1 MEQTPTSSSS
11 VSLDTTTPPTNRQ
24 RWLFAIT
31 SIATFTP
38 NSVVNA
44 LLLFLYVDV
53 KGLPAQWGA
62 TALVIYAIY
71 NAINNLLV
79 GYLSDRT
86 KTRWGR
92 RIPYLMFGG
101 VPWAIAFALLWTP
114 PFDGTEQPIALLLYL
129 IVGLMIFDALGS
141 AVETA
146 YVALMPEM
154 FKTYSE
160 RTSVAVR
167 MNVMSTT
174 GSIVGLA
181 LAPILS
187 SRLGYF
193 EMGLIVA
200 TMMATAI
207 LVGLRGM
214 VENPQLAYTRSPV
227 FWESVRTAVFNQS
240 FLTIA
245 VAQLMLQ
252 IALGIL
258 GTGMVFFVKYSLN
271 TSEEQLS
278 IPLATVF
285 LVSALMFYPWRR
297 FVANRFDA
305 RTTMMI
311 AYVAMLIAVIPMGF
325 TRDIWELT
333 LAAAGFG
340 VALSGLMLIGN
351 VIISDV
357 IDEDHIKTGQ
367 RREGVYF
374 GLNTFFNTLSRVV
387 TAVLFGVVATIYG
400 YDSSLTIQPE
410 SVGTGFR
417 VYMAVF
423 PFIGAS
429 LAIIALWYYPL
440 HGERLTAIRR
450 QLARN

>member
-1 MEQTPTSSSS
+1 MEQAPTSSSTNS
-11 VSLDTTTPPTNRQ
+11 SSTNRQ

-44 LLLFLYVDV
+44 LLLFLYVDI

-71 NAINNLLV
+71 NAINNLFI

-101 VPWAIAFALLWTP
+101 VPWAAAFALLWAP
-114 PFDGTEQPIALLLYL
+114 PFDGAEQPISLLLYF
-129 IVGLMIFDALGS
+129 IIGLMIFDAFGS

-146 YVALMPEM
+146 YTALMPEM

-167 MNVMSTT
+167 MNIMSTI

-181 LAPILS
+181 LAPMLS

-200 TMMATAI
+200 AMMATAVLI
-207 LVGLRGM
+207 GLRGM
-214 VENPQLAYTRSPV
+214 VEDPQPAQTHSPI
-227 FWESVRTAVFNQS
+227 FWESVRSAVFNRS
-240 FLTIA
+240 FLTVA
-245 VAQLMLQ
+245 VAQLMRS
-252 IALGIL
+252 IATGIL

-285 LVSALMFYPWRR
+285 LVSALMLYPWRR
-297 FVANRFDA
+297 FIANHFDA

-311 AYVAMLIAVIPMGF
+311 AYVTMLITVIPMGLA
-325 TRDIWELT
+325 RNIWELT
-333 LAAAGFG
+333 LAAVGFG
-340 VALSGLMLIGN
+340 IALSGLLLIGN

-357 IDEDHIKTGQ
+357 IDEDEIKTGQ
-367 RREGVYF
+367 RREGIYF
-374 GLNTFFNTLSRVV
+374 GLNTLFNTLSRVV
-387 TAVLFGVVATIYG
+387 AAVLFGVIATIYG

-417 VYMAVF
+417 VYMAFF
-423 PFIGAS
+423 PFVGAL

-440 HGERLTAIRR
+440 HGERLTSVRK
-450 QLARN
+450 QLGSDQ